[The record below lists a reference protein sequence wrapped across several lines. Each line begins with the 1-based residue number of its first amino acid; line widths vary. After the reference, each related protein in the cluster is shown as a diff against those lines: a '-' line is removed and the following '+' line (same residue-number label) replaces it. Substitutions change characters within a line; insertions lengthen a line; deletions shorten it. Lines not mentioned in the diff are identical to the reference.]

1 MEADRTAT
9 AGHQLAELEFTD
21 TDIQAPDAAVA
32 DAGAIWAK
40 LYSGSD

>member
-21 TDIQAPDAAVA
+21 TEQAPDAAVA